1 MSIFNK
7 IRQYKIFKEKF
18 SRLGITVINIRKSD
32 IKDLECIYNTVEQAI
47 EMFPI
52 LRGHFKWIAFVTIE
66 RLKKEMDGADYMA
79 YSGFWHITHELILT
93 KLGLG
98 IGYPYSFMNDISETV
113 DLKKLRLM
121 GRNVYIEYLT
131 WHEIG
136 HIIDFI
142 ITYDPNQFKCIETD
156 EIFGHYYFEKES
168 YYILQNAKYDFYRKI
183 TEKDLENIF
192 CEYVSESAEEII
204 AESLAI
210 RMTMK
215 EYPEFVDYVYDE
227 FIKRLNERRDE

>member
-18 SRLGITVINIRKSD
+18 SRLGITIINIRKSD
-32 IKDLECIYNTVEQAI
+32 IKDLECIYNTVKQAI
-47 EMFPI
+47 DMFPI
-52 LRGHFKWIAFVTIE
+52 LRGHFKWIAFVTIK
-66 RLKKEMDGADYMA
+66 RLKKEMNDDDYMA

-113 DLKKLRLM
+113 DLKNLKLM
-121 GRNVYIEYLT
+121 DRNTYIEYLT

-142 ITYDPNQFKCIETD
+142 VTYDPNQFKYIETD
-156 EIFGHYYFEKES
+156 DIFGHYYFQKES
-168 YYILQNAKYDFYRKI
+168 KYILENAKYNFPEKLTEEDFK
-183 TEKDLENIF
+183 NIF
-192 CEYVSESAEEII
+192 CKYVREYPEEIV

-210 RMTMK
+210 RMTMP
-215 EYPEFVDYVYDE
+215 EYPKFIDYVYDE
-227 FIKRLNERRDE
+227 FIKRLNEEEG